1 MDERRIA
8 LAHLE
13 EIVNEVG
20 NQSIS
25 VGGDG
30 SNKEFEDQLTA
41 LNGTVADLLERANE
55 NTGELAK

>member
-1 MDERRIA
+1 MDEHRIA